1 MRGTTLHYTQFIP
14 NADLRLSLLRSKKG
28 LTGDDH
34 PSWPVLLFTIQQ
46 LSETSS
52 RSILS
57 CSLPFLPVTPAASET
72 YHPWDSRVSWSVF
85 CT

>member
-34 PSWPVLLFTIQQ
+34 PS
-46 LSETSS
+46 
-52 RSILS
+52 
-57 CSLPFLPVTPAASET
+57 
-72 YHPWDSRVSWSVF
+72 
-85 CT
+85 